1 MQETQFPGKM
11 STHTY
16 VIIMAGGAGT
26 RFWPAS
32 TEEHPKQF
40 LDILGLGKTLLQLT
54 FERFLPLVPKE
65 QIYIVTNR
73 KYVDLVAGQLP
84 DLPEDNILGEPSRNN
99 TAPCIAYATY
109 KILDVDQE
117 ANIVVAPSDHLI
129 LKSEVFLDKI
139 RMALAFTS
147 SKDAIC
153 TLGIQPSR
161 PDTGYGYIHFGSE
174 VTTGIHPVVAFKEKP
189 DHQTASA
196 YLEDGHYLWN
206 AGLFVFAGQTMI
218 RALRAYTPLICD
230 LLEVVPYNSSEEEE
244 ALMEN
249 YPLTP
254 NISIDYAVM
263 EQAENTFT
271 LPADIGWSDLGTWGS
286 LYAELKREE
295 EDNVVQADRSVLQ
308 DAQGNLI
315 RTTPGKT
322 LVVKGLRNMIVVDEP
337 DALLIWPRDEE
348 QAIKGVV
355 QGL

>member
-1 MQETQFPGKM
+1 MNTN
-11 STHTY
+11 HVH

-54 FERFLPLVPKE
+54 YERFLPLVPKE

-109 KILDVDQE
+109 KILDVDQD

-129 LKSEVFLDKI
+129 LKSEAFLERI
-139 RMALAFTS
+139 RTALAFTG
-147 SKDAIC
+147 SKEVIC
-153 TLGIQPSR
+153 TLGIQPTR

-174 VTTGIHPVVAFKEKP
+174 ITPGIHPVVEFREKP
-189 DHQTASA
+189 DRDTAEG
-196 YLEDGHYLWN
+196 YLEDGHFLWN
-206 AGLFVFAGQTMI
+206 AGIFIFAGQTMI
-218 RALRAYTPLICD
+218 QSLRAYTPLICD

-244 ALMEN
+244 ALLEN

-263 EQAENTFT
+263 EPADNIYT

-286 LYAELKREE
+286 LYEELKQ
-295 EDNVVQADRSVLQ
+295 DDQGNVIQSGRSILQ
-308 DAQGNLI
+308 DSEGNLI
-315 RTTPGKT
+315 RTTSGKT
-322 LVVKGLRNMIVVDEP
+322 VVIRGLNNMIVVDEP

-348 QAIKGVV
+348 QEIKGVV